1 MRRASPCGLPP
12 LAAAAQRAYAL
23 LVRAYV
29 GVGSNLG
36 DRWAQLALAARELRA
51 RPRVSVLRASRVF
64 DAAPLGPPQP
74 RYLNAVLE
82 LETELPAPA
91 LLAVLQEIE
100 KLGGR
105 VRGPQRW
112 GPRTL
117 DLDLL
122 LYGDEVLRVPG
133 LVVPHPDLVSR
144 RFVLA
149 PLAELCPD
157 RVVPGTGRTVAQLL
171 AMVAPEDL
179 DVAGTYPG

>member
-1 MRRASPCGLPP
+1 MRAF
-12 LAAAAQRAYAL
+12 
-23 LVRAYV
+23 V

-36 DRWAQLALAARELRA
+36 DRWARLALAARMLRA
-51 RPRVSVLRASRVF
+51 TPRVALVRASRVW

-82 LETELPAPA
+82 LETGLPPRE
-91 LLAVLQEIE
+91 LLAALQRVERAA
-100 KLGGR
+100 GR
-105 VRGPQRW
+105 ERRLRW

-122 LYGDEVLRVPG
+122 LYADRSLHSPG
-133 LVVPHPDLVSR
+133 LTVPHPGIASR

-157 RVVPGTGRTVAQLL
+157 LVVPGAGATVAELL
-171 AMVAPEDL
+171 GAAPPLDL
-179 DVAGTYPG
+179 RPVGGYPA